1 MVSANANQPPVENQ
15 VNSDVLPDQV
25 PQEEA
30 KQPAAQEEPMDPELA
45 QAIAMSLDPDFIA
58 NILSEMRRELMQ
70 NESLRAANTGVPIP
84 P

>member
-1 MVSANANQPPVENQ
+1 
-15 VNSDVLPDQV
+15 
-25 PQEEA
+25 
-30 KQPAAQEEPMDPELA
+30 MDPELA